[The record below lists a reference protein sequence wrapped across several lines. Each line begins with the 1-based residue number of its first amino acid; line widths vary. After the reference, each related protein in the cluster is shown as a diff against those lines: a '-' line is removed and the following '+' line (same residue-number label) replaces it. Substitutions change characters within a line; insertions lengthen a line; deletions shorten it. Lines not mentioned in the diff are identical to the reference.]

1 METKDILKQLRL
13 EKNLSMDD
21 LCEKLNNSY
30 NLKIT
35 KSMISRWENGQA
47 SPNNTYLS
55 AYAKFF
61 NIDLNYL
68 VGLTDIRRPLE
79 FINPDLEKL
88 NKRETMQLKDLLH
101 QNAMFFNDETVSDE
115 DKEKFFS
122 ALQEAFFEVKFIKQ
136 QERKNKTKK

>member
-1 METKDILKQLRL
+1 METKDILKQLRF
-13 EKNLSMDD
+13 EKNLSMDE
-21 LCEKLNNSY
+21 LCEKLNNNY

-79 FINPDLEKL
+79 FVNPELEKL

>member
-13 EKNLSMDD
+13 EKDLSMDE
-21 LCEKLNNSY
+21 LCEKLNKTY

-47 SPNNTYLS
+47 SPNNSYLS
-55 AYAKFF
+55 AYARFF

-68 VGLTDIRRPLE
+68 VGLTDIRRPLDY
-79 FINPDLEKL
+79 INPELENL
-88 NKRETMQLKDLLH
+88 NKRETLQLKELMQ
-101 QNAMFFNDETVSDE
+101 QNAMFFNDESVSDE
-115 DKEKFFS
+115 DKEKFLS
-122 ALQEAFFEVKFIKQ
+122 ALQETFYEVKFIKQ

>member
-47 SPNNTYLS
+47 SPNNSYLS

>member
-68 VGLTDIRRPLE
+68 FGLTDIRRPLE

>member
-1 METKDILKQLRL
+1 METKDILKELRL
-13 EKNLSMDD
+13 EKDLSMDE
-21 LCEKLNNSY
+21 LSERLNKTYS
-30 NLKIT
+30 LKIT

-68 VGLTDIRRPLE
+68 VGLTDVRRPLD
-79 FINPDLEKL
+79 FINPDLENL
-88 NKRETMQLKDLLH
+88 NKRETLQLKELMH
-101 QNAMFFNDETVSDE
+101 QNAMFFNDESVSDE

>member
-1 METKDILKQLRL
+1 METKDILKQLRF
-13 EKNLSMDD
+13 EKNLSMDE
-21 LCEKLNNSY
+21 LCEKLNKLY

-68 VGLTDIRRPLE
+68 VGLTDTKRPLY
-79 FINPDLEKL
+79 FINPELETL
-88 NKRETMQLKDLLH
+88 NKRETLQLKELLH
-101 QNAMFFNDETVSDE
+101 QNAMFFNDDSVSDD
-115 DKEKFFS
+115 DKEKFLT
-122 ALQEAFFEVKFIKQ
+122 ALQEAFYEVKFIKQ

>member
-1 METKDILKQLRL
+1 METKDILKQLRF
-13 EKNLSMDD
+13 EKNLSMDE
-21 LCEKLNNSY
+21 LCEKLNNNY

>member
-13 EKNLSMDD
+13 EKNLSMDE

-47 SPNNTYLS
+47 SPNNAYLS